1 MPRNTRLNLLSEVLL
16 LGEGP
21 LESGPLES
29 VLEVAGL
36 VVSEM
41 SEGEADAN

>member
-16 LGEGP
+16 LGE
-21 LESGPLES
+21 GPLES